1 MKKLIVIGL
10 AVMLVVGLCAI
21 PVMAAPAGNN
31 NEKSTNV
38 FLYTKNPP
46 ADPSAPE
53 WDIDYT
59 GAWGKFEYN
68 ITVTDEATKTSEI
81 SGNFK
86 GHGLVVG
93 TSYDLISYNDPWAAT
108 PQVVVIGTGTADKN
122 GKVWIAIDTPV
133 NLGTDVA
140 SPVYDWDGVGDGYKI
155 WLVPT
160 SHLTGTQFNQWDHT
174 AYLFENNRIGATAP

>member
-1 MKKLIVIGL
+1 MKKIIVIGL
-10 AVMLVVGLCAI
+10 AVMLVVGLCAT

-46 ADPSAPE
+46 VDPNASE

-68 ITVTDEATKTSEI
+68 IAGTNV

-86 GHGLVVG
+86 GHGLVAG
-93 TSYDLISYNDPWAAT
+93 TQYSLISYNDPWGAT
-108 PQVVVIGTGTADKN
+108 PQVVIIGTGTADKN
-122 GKVWIAIDTPV
+122 GKVWISIDTPV
-133 NLGTDVA
+133 DLGTDVA
-140 SPVYDWDGVGDGYKI
+140 SPVYDWSGAGDGYKI
-155 WLVPT
+155 WLVPS
-160 SHLTGTQFNQWDHT
+160 SHLTGTQFNTWDHT
-174 AYLFENNRIGATAP
+174 QYLFEGYRIGATATGP

>member
-1 MKKLIVIGL
+1 MKKIIVIGL

-38 FLYTKNPP
+38 FVYTKNPP
-46 ADPSAPE
+46 ADPNALE
-53 WDIDYT
+53 WDIHYT

-68 ITVTDEATKTSEI
+68 ITGQMV

-93 TSYDLISYNDPWAAT
+93 TSYDLISYNDPWAT
-108 PQVVVIGTGTADKN
+108 HSVVVIGTGTADKN

-133 NLGTDVA
+133 DLGTDVA
-140 SPVYDWDGVGDGYKI
+140 SPVYDWDGAGDGYKI

-160 SHLTGTQFNQWDHT
+160 LHLAGTQFNQWDHT
-174 AYLFENNRIGATAP
+174 AYLFEGYRIGATAP